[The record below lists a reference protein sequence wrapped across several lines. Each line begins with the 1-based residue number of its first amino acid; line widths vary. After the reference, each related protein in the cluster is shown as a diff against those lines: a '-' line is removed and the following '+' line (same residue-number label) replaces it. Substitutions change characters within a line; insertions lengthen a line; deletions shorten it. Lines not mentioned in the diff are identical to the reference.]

1 MYVHRIFLIHSS
13 VNGHLGCFHILA
25 IVNSVAMNIWLH
37 VSFWILF
44 FSSYMSR
51 SRIAGSY
58 CSSILSFLK
67 LKIPATVEKCSLF
80 SVPSPAFIVCRPVDD
95 GHSDWC
101 KVIPHCSFDLHF
113 SNNEQCWSS
122 FHVFFRHLYVF
133 FEEYVYLVLL
143 TSFWLNFFFFI
154 LSCMS
159 HL

>member
-1 MYVHRIFLIHSS
+1 MYYFLFIHSS

-101 KVIPHCSFDLHF
+101 KVIYLIAVLICISLIM
-113 SNNEQCWSS
+113 SNVN
-122 FHVFFRHLYVF
+122 HLF
-133 FEEYVYLVLL
+133 MCFLD
-143 TSFWLNFFFFI
+143 I
-154 LSCMS
+154 CMS
-159 HL
+159 SLKNMSI